1 MNDILLKKITG
12 KMKFGSA
19 IGVRV
24 QHNNVSWPQRGT
36 VLTADNAVHK
46 CMIQIRKNGQ
56 KGKFK

>member
-1 MNDILLKKITG
+1 
-12 KMKFGSA
+12 MKFGSA
-19 IGVRV
+19 IEVRV